1 MLQLCS
7 ARSFRCSVS
16 RQASRSSCAVYV
28 QPLLRQRTPGRGL
41 PDPGFGKLLRTG
53 ERGPSP
59 ALPSKAQTVSIFLPG
74 SIAGRPCRWLFD
86 TGAQVTLVSAAL
98 LRVLGVDA
106 QLHPPISTPVGI
118 DGRRLESPASAT
130 IAIQLEGLPSVEH
143 QVMVVAGIQP
153 ECVLGMDAIG
163 KMCSSF
169 SVNLPASS
177 VQLGSTRISILPD
190 RSSSQAC
197 RVVPTAVIAR
207 VASTVSIPA
216 RSRVII
222 PVKVPSSVEQGLFE
236 PSSDFIDKT
245 GLLPNRALVVSS
257 VDGNLPVGVCNVSA
271 DPVVLYQNQAIG
283 NFDAAEVNGAD
294 GEPGEEE
301 AGFNIN
307 PELSESQ
314 RERIESL
321 LCQAEQAFARHEFD
335 LGTTHLLQH
344 EINLEPGSRP
354 IKHRQRTV
362 PLNYRQQVDEK
373 ISEMRRHGI
382 IEPSCSP
389 WASNLLVV
397 RKKNNEIRICTDW
410 RALNSCTVK
419 DAYPLPPLSAALDAL
434 TGSSWFSTLDL
445 RQGFLQVELREQ
457 DREKTA
463 FYTTQG
469 LMQYRKL
476 GFGLCNAP
484 ATFQRLMDLTM
495 AGLNWTEVLTY
506 MDDLILFSQTFE
518 KHAETLEQV
527 LGRLQSAGLK
537 LNKRKSYFCFQ
548 EVEYLGHK
556 ISAEGIRP
564 TQDKVSAI
572 QSIPIPECA
581 EDVRRLVGMLGF
593 YRRFV
598 PHFASI
604 ANPLHQATQKSR
616 QFQWTT
622 QCDDALR
629 KLKSALSTPPVLKLP
644 DFSKGFRLCCDSSGV
659 AIAGVL
665 SQLHEDAE
673 CPVAYASRVLNKAE
687 RNYSTTH
694 RELLAVVWAMK
705 HFRNYL
711 ASAGEILV
719 FTDHKPLQ
727 GLLNTKEPEG
737 RLARWI
743 TFLQEIN
750 FKLLFRPGREN
761 VVADALSRAAATR
774 LHPAWSDNDIR
785 VAQADDPVLAAAR
798 QVLLGQRP
806 RRGKAADDAEHL
818 VRTEK
823 LDLGEDGVLKKSGQ
837 PVIPRQLRQDLLQL
851 LHDDPAS
858 GHLGTERTLARVVS
872 RAWWPGLKDDV
883 QHWVS
888 SCEVCQRRKVPHQH
902 QRAPLQNN
910 TVPSAPWEMV
920 QVDIK
925 GPLPETEAGLRYI
938 ICFTDVFSKWVE
950 ATAVSNIEAR
960 TVADALLRSVVLR
973 HGAPEVI
980 HSDQGRQFESDIFQE
995 LCRLLDIRKT
1005 RTTPFHPSGNPAV
1018 ERFNRTLGDML
1029 AAYCMEQQNK
1039 WADFL
1044 PYVIWAYN
1052 SSAHCTT
1059 KRSPY
1064 AVLHG
1069 CDPRIPAELSLPAG
1083 GERRLVTDTLADART
1098 GLQLVRQRLQSTQ
1111 RSRKQQYD
1119 KRQHFTPIQVGQL
1132 VMLSNPAVLK
1142 GQSKAL
1148 RRRWLGPY
1156 RVLERLGPVTYR
1168 ISKPAGRRRSTVVH
1182 HDRLK
1187 LFVRRRP
1194 QPASWQSAPTP
1205 PAAEA
1210 GRPPS
1215 PAVDPRLT
1223 WTDLLDEPTAVGPRR
1238 SARTRRPPD
1247 FYAAQN

>member
-1 MLQLCS
+1 MIIKHLILLALTPTPFSWGQVCTSSDGRNYRPGHMLPHPQDGCLSEVCRCASEDRCQMVTEQRMVLVNVQETVMDKETNTPVQAINKMRCTCIDQMVGSTEMSFTCKPLKEPGRNVGLNFIGCLDLNGITWPPGGKVRIVNSRNESMECDCNSLGQYENCLPVAEAQLINKC
-7 ARSFRCSVS
+7 VDEN
-16 RQASRSSCAVYV
+16 
-28 QPLLRQRTPGRGL
+28 QRTVPLGSSYIRNEVNSRGHAIRL
-41 PDPGFGKLLRTG
+41 RCVCVKPDVETVCSLFSGSDDTDINMWLQMFEDFAADSEWNDTKMASKIKLLLSG
-53 ERGPSP
+53 EALVFVWDLPAAKQSSYKILKDELVKFYRGKDNTFRAMSEFESRKRRQGESLRELCYALKLLYRKARPEHAQTVRDCEVRHRLLALLPTEIREALLKASDYDSSSP
-59 ALPSKAQTVSIFLPG
+59 EQLADRATALESIGSKGAPASVAVTSAQTVSIFLPG

-130 IAIQLEGLPSVEH
+130 LAIQLEGLPSVEH

-373 ISEMRRHGI
+373 ISEMR
-382 IEPSCSP
+382 P
-389 WASNLLVV
+389 
-397 RKKNNEIRICTDW
+397 
-410 RALNSCTVK
+410 
-419 DAYPLPPLSAALDAL
+419 
-434 TGSSWFSTLDL
+434 
-445 RQGFLQVELREQ
+445 
-457 DREKTA
+457 
-463 FYTTQG
+463 
-469 LMQYRKL
+469 
-476 GFGLCNAP
+476 
-484 ATFQRLMDLTM
+484 
-495 AGLNWTEVLTY
+495 
-506 MDDLILFSQTFE
+506 
-518 KHAETLEQV
+518 
-527 LGRLQSAGLK
+527 
-537 LNKRKSYFCFQ
+537 
-548 EVEYLGHK
+548 
-556 ISAEGIRP
+556 
-564 TQDKVSAI
+564 
-572 QSIPIPECA
+572 
-581 EDVRRLVGMLGF
+581 
-593 YRRFV
+593 
-598 PHFASI
+598 
-604 ANPLHQATQKSR
+604 
-616 QFQWTT
+616 
-622 QCDDALR
+622 
-629 KLKSALSTPPVLKLP
+629 
-644 DFSKGFRLCCDSSGV
+644 
-659 AIAGVL
+659 
-665 SQLHEDAE
+665 
-673 CPVAYASRVLNKAE
+673 
-687 RNYSTTH
+687 
-694 RELLAVVWAMK
+694 
-705 HFRNYL
+705 
-711 ASAGEILV
+711 
-719 FTDHKPLQ
+719 
-727 GLLNTKEPEG
+727 
-737 RLARWI
+737 
-743 TFLQEIN
+743 
-750 FKLLFRPGREN
+750 
-761 VVADALSRAAATR
+761 ATR

-902 QRAPLQNN
+902 QRAPLQIN

-938 ICFTDVFSKWVE
+938 ICFTDVFSK
-950 ATAVSNIEAR
+950 
-960 TVADALLRSVVLR
+960 
-973 HGAPEVI
+973 
-980 HSDQGRQFESDIFQE
+980 
-995 LCRLLDIRKT
+995 
-1005 RTTPFHPSGNPAV
+1005 
-1018 ERFNRTLGDML
+1018 
-1029 AAYCMEQQNK
+1029 
-1039 WADFL
+1039 
-1044 PYVIWAYN
+1044 
-1052 SSAHCTT
+1052 
-1059 KRSPY
+1059 
-1064 AVLHG
+1064 
-1069 CDPRIPAELSLPAG
+1069 IPAELSLPAG

-1247 FYAAQN
+1247 FYAAQNYRQTVKLAIIGDKGVGKSSLMERHHKQDNFECDRQRLNVGLAYSVCLHRCGPGSEDVELRVWELPAGESYSAIAECYAADADALLLLFDATRQDSTLEFLQRRIAQQQLLAASGQPAMLVCCKSDAEQQQCEELPDKLNFLVEGTTF